1 MSKAKNRVQNSFPPG
16 WDEARVRS
24 VIDYY
29 DKQSEDDEV
38 EEITRMLDE
47 ADFRVMR
54 IPVALVPEV
63 EKLLRTSKPTAK
75 SGRRSATKPKR
86 SRAAKAA

>member
-1 MSKAKNRVQNSFPPG
+1 MSKAKSRVQNSFPPG

-29 DKQSEDDEV
+29 DKQSEGDEA
-38 EEITRMLDE
+38 EEITRLLE
-47 ADFRVMR
+47 ESDFRVMR

-63 EKLLRTSKPTAK
+63 EKLLRATKPIGK

-86 SRAAKAA
+86 SRTAKAA